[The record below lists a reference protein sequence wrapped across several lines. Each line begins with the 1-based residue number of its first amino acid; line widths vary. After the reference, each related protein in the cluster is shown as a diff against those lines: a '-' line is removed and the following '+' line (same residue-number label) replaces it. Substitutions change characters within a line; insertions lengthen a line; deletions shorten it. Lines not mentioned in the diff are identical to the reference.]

1 VNSLPRQ
8 RRGFILIFGTRNRV
22 SGGLDRAI
30 EARCPRCGIQSKLV
44 GKQIRPWFT
53 VLFIPIFPVG
63 QSRQFTLCSH
73 CETSFSLAPEELAG
87 HLAKI
92 DARKNQ
98 RAIGMYNSLRA
109 SPGNSITL
117 NDLMQLY
124 AQMNELDSALSA
136 AADFP
141 TALNSSEQCMTTL
154 GRVYL
159 AKNQYE
165 AALQWLDAAVARN
178 PQFAEAY
185 YYKAT
190 AHLRATP
197 CEAQKAA
204 IAARTARNAGYPNAE
219 ELLRQAEG
227 KMQSSGK

>member
-8 RRGFILIFGTRNRV
+8 RRGFILVFGTRNRV

-63 QSRQFTLCSH
+63 QSRQFTQCQR
-73 CETSFSLAPEELAG
+73 CETSFPLPPEELAG
-87 HLAKI
+87 HLSKI
-92 DARKNQ
+92 DARENQ
-98 RAIGMYNSLRA
+98 RAIAMYNSLRA

-124 AQMNELDSALSA
+124 AQMNELDSASSA

-141 TALNSSEQCMTTL
+141 VALNSSEQCMTTL

-159 AKNQYE
+159 AKNQHD

-185 YYKAT
+185 YYKAA
-190 AHLRATP
+190 AHLTATP
-197 CEAQKAA
+197 CDPQKAA
-204 IAARTARNAGYPNAE
+204 IAARTARNAGYPDAE
-219 ELLRQAEG
+219 ELLRRAEEKVQSTG
-227 KMQSSGK
+227 K

>member
-1 VNSLPRQ
+1 MRPGAHGAGYNQSWSAAPHPAVVYRSIYSDFSGWPIAAIHALQPLRDIVSL
-8 RRGFILIFGTRNRV
+8 GV
-22 SGGLDRAI
+22 
-30 EARCPRCGIQSKLV
+30 
-44 GKQIRPWFT
+44 
-53 VLFIPIFPVG
+53 
-63 QSRQFTLCSH
+63 
-73 CETSFSLAPEELAG
+73 PEELAG

-92 DARKNQ
+92 DARENQ
-98 RAIGMYNSLRA
+98 RAIAMYNSLRA

-124 AQMNELDSALSA
+124 AQMNELDSAVSA

-159 AKNQYE
+159 AKNQHE
-165 AALQWLDAAVARN
+165 AAVQWLDAAVVRN

-185 YYKAT
+185 YYKAA
-190 AHLRATP
+190 AHLTATP
-197 CEAQKAA
+197 RKPQKAV

-219 ELLRQAEG
+219 ELLRRAEEKVQSTG
-227 KMQSSGK
+227 K